1 MAELV
6 TLGEQRSDRQPTTV
20 VTQATT
26 WWEAALTLVKLQ
38 EIGLTVHI
46 PVKVCYYLS
55 LSAIESGNHST
66 KCCLKT
72 QFMSLYRNI
81 ITCP

>member
-6 TLGEQRSDRQPTTV
+6 TVGEQRSDRQPTTV
-20 VTQATT
+20 VTQAKT
-26 WWEAALTLVKLQ
+26 WWEAALALVKLQ

-55 LSAIESGNHST
+55 LSQETIAQNAV
-66 KCCLKT
+66 
-72 QFMSLYRNI
+72 
-81 ITCP
+81 